1 MMTQNDSLYNI
12 RWKPVEE
19 IWEIFTKIFTQAQE
33 KDKCPKVV
41 E

>member
-1 MMTQNDSLYNI
+1 MTQNDSLYNI

-19 IWEIFTKIFTQAQE
+19 IGEIFTKIFTQE